1 MDTNNK
7 EIKDIYLA
15 GGCFWGTEHYFKQI
29 EGVVATEVGFA
40 NGLTKDPTYEEVYT
54 DTTGFAETV
63 HVKYNPDVVSL
74 GFLLQM
80 FFKAID
86 PTSLNKQGHD
96 EGTRYRTGVYYTNP
110 EDLPIIEKAF
120 QEEQERYQQP
130 LAVEKLPL
138 ENFYTAEEYHQDYLD
153 KNPTGYCHLP
163 KSLFDFAK
171 TAKDIM
177 KNAFTIRPAK
187 PKEAGLV
194 LEFIKK
200 LAVYEK
206 CADEVVADEAT
217 VYHSLFVER
226 SAEVVFAEENGMV
239 IGFAL
244 FFHNFSTFVG
254 RKGLYLEDLFILP
267 EKRGRGYGKAL
278 LKHLAKIAV
287 ERNCGRM
294 EWICLDWNEPA
305 LKVYRSI
312 GAVPMD
318 EWTVQRL
325 DEDALREF
333 SKS

>member
-1 MDTNNK
+1 MSHSFN
-7 EIKDIYLA
+7 
-15 GGCFWGTEHYFKQI
+15 
-29 EGVVATEVGFA
+29 
-40 NGLTKDPTYEEVYT
+40 
-54 DTTGFAETV
+54 
-63 HVKYNPDVVSL
+63 
-74 GFLLQM
+74 
-80 FFKAID
+80 
-86 PTSLNKQGHD
+86 
-96 EGTRYRTGVYYTNP
+96 
-110 EDLPIIEKAF
+110 
-120 QEEQERYQQP
+120 
-130 LAVEKLPL
+130 
-138 ENFYTAEEYHQDYLD
+138 
-153 KNPTGYCHLP
+153 
-163 KSLFDFAK
+163 
-171 TAKDIM
+171 
-177 KNAFTIRPAK
+177 IRPAK
-187 PKEAGLV
+187 PEEAGLV

-206 CADEVVADEAT
+206 CADEVVADENT

-226 SAEVVFAEENGMV
+226 SAEVVFAEEDGTV
-239 IGFAL
+239 VGFAL

-325 DEDALREF
+325 DEGALKRF
-333 SKS
+333 SGEER